1 MDHDLEG
8 SSLLRETLSQLE
20 HSIKELTDID
30 MALDAA
36 SIVAV
41 TDQTGKIT
49 FVNDKFCEISQYTRD
64 ELLGQN
70 HRIINSGYH
79 SKAFFK
85 TMWRTIAQGEIWRG
99 EIKNKTKDGSYYWVD
114 TTIVPFLN
122 EHGKPYKYVS
132 FRIDISRRKRVE
144 ETLDT
149 LITTLPDLA
158 IFKDGQGRW
167 LRANDAAI
175 TFFGLQ
181 QELYQGKTD
190 AELADA
196 VPTAQNLL
204 RQLGDQDEPTWQSGG
219 TTHVE
224 RAWKLHGKQARI
236 LYETRVPVFQDNG
249 LRSGM
254 IFLGQDYTERR
265 QTEAFLRRV
274 DKITAAGQ
282 LASGV
287 AHEVRNPLAAIK
299 WSILRLQS
307 MYQDEAMFHLI
318 LSEID
323 RIDETVEQLL
333 SLSREK
339 LTAPTTIDVKS
350 LIEGI
355 LPLMQV
361 SATRQNVEINFTASE
376 GLPAVFG
383 DENQLKQVFVNIL
396 KNALEAMDSGGT
408 ITVNL
413 GVHSETQLEM
423 RVVDQGCG
431 MPEELA
437 ARVGEPFFTTKDT
450 GTGLGLMMSHQ
461 IIREHNGRL
470 ILSSTPGVG
479 TTVIIYLPI
488 ADVQR

>member
-1 MDHDLEG
+1 M
-8 SSLLRETLSQLE
+8 LRETLSQLE
-20 HSIKELTDID
+20 HSIKELADID

-41 TDQTGKIT
+41 TDQTGRIT

-79 SKAFFK
+79 PKNFFR

-114 TTIVPFLN
+114 TIIVPFLN
-122 EHGKPYKYVS
+122 ENGKPYKYVS

-149 LITTLPDLA
+149 LITTLPDLT

-167 LRANDAAI
+167 LRANDAAL

-181 QELYQGKTD
+181 EEMYQGKTD
-190 AELADA
+190 KELADA
-196 VPTAQNLL
+196 VPTAQRLL
-204 RQLGDQDEPTWQSGG
+204 EQLSDQDEPTWQKRDEMQ
-219 TTHVE
+219 VE
-224 RAWKLHGKQARI
+224 RTWNLPGGGQARI
-236 LYETRVPVFQDNG
+236 IHETRVPVFQDNG

-265 QTEAFLRRV
+265 QTESFLRRV

-307 MYQDEAMFHLI
+307 TYQDEALFSLI

-323 RIDETVEQLL
+323 RIDGTVEQLL

-339 LTAPTTIDVKS
+339 LTASANIDVKA
-350 LIEGI
+350 LLEGI

-361 SATRQNVEINFTASE
+361 SAKRQDVEIIFAASE
-376 GLPAVFG
+376 DLPAVFG

-396 KNALEAMDSGGT
+396 KNALEAMATNGK
-408 ITVNL
+408 ITVSL
-413 GVHSETQLEM
+413 SVHNASQLEI
-423 RVVDQGCG
+423 RIVDQGNG
-431 MPEELA
+431 MPDELLT
-437 ARVGEPFFTTKDT
+437 RVGEPFFTTKDT

-461 IIREHNGRL
+461 IIREHKGHL
-470 ILSSTPGVG
+470 TLASVPGVG
-479 TTVIIYLPI
+479 TTVTIYLPI
-488 ADVQR
+488 AGA